1 MNLMARAY
9 AKSNDELVKLLT
21 KLHRAA
27 KAQGAPIWQDIA
39 ERLER
44 PSRSWAEVNLSR
56 IARVAPKGA
65 TVIVPGKVL
74 GAGALPHAVTVAA
87 FAFSGSAATKIKA
100 AGGSAVTIGELLDK
114 SPKGSHVKIVA

>member
-1 MNLMARAY
+1 MARAY
-9 AKSNDELVKLLT
+9 AKSNDELVALLS

-27 KAQGAPIWQDIA
+27 RAQGAPIWQDIA

-65 TVIVPGKVL
+65 TVLVPGKVL
-74 GAGALPHAVTVAA
+74 GAGAITHAVTVAA
-87 FAFSGSAATKIKA
+87 FAFSGAAESKIKA
-100 AGGSAVTIGELLDK
+100 AGGSALTIAQLVEK
-114 SPKGSHVKIVA
+114 SPKGSNVKIVA